1 MCYYIIQ
8 NIIETNVI
16 LTSLVPRLHL
26 QRFGRWSLGTN
37 LDPSTFAV
45 TYCIGATKCR
55 LDFHHVTVSRER
67 SNARLSVALCDRP
80 GRPDSLEEGSIW
92 KSTWPKTQ
100 RADTAR
106 VLPVALSYVAS
117 SLAEPRPRIREC
129 PTPPVYVASRSSAIS
144 HVA

>member
-1 MCYYIIQ
+1 MRYYIIQ

-26 QRFGRWSLGTN
+26 QRFGRWSLGTT
-37 LDPSTFAV
+37 LGPGTFAV
-45 TYCIGATKCR
+45 TYLIGAS

-67 SNARLSVALCDRP
+67 LNARLSVALCDRP
-80 GRPDSLEEGSIW
+80 GHPDSLEEGSIW
-92 KSTWPKTQ
+92 KSTWARPKTQ

-106 VLPVALSYVAS
+106 VLPVALSYVAF